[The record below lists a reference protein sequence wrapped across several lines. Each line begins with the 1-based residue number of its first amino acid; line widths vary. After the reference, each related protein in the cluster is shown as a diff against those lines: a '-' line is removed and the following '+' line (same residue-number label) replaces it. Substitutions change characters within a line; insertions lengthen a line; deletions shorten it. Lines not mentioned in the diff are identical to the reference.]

1 VVPPGVN
8 PTEVI
13 RSFELEVRKL
23 ERCEV
28 LMNVKGEVVRC
39 CGGIGC
45 ICGDMPQSNLF
56 AGVKGVG
63 AYKCCRKCGVHKTE
77 FMSYECEFEHKR
89 TKANQA
95 AIRSEI
101 NNAETKIGAEA
112 LETHYGVN
120 TTKASYFSDVIL
132 CKQRQLPH
140 DPFHCDII
148 GNSAALLAIFL
159 QCLTAKARTELAE
172 RLANWKPPPNWS
184 AIPGFVLASSM
195 LKVKMGGQKV
205 KELII
210 VLHLVCAEWLETSH
224 FNHTR
229 RSALQERFGDQ
240 FLEKVLETL
249 ALQSASNYMVF
260 GESHRSS
267 TSNGNELTL
276 LLRRT
281 RALVVAVWHEIGDMN
296 MNKPNQHVGTEH
308 HGEVHEDFGGCIN
321 TTCAHFECKHGALRR
336 SAHNNKNLEVAMI
349 THENV
354 YNAILLLGVSKTQAD
369 ICCDDGVGDWIREDP
384 TFQKVLSQWT
394 SVMTYAGTSEND
406 NSLPEGVIKTGHWL
420 ANSVLSVNT
429 FVASMVT
436 VNSRFG
442 CDVDEYIRSIC
453 NHCVSYV
460 VQLFSYFEFCD
471 RQFYQRKV
479 KVSEFY
485 ECDDGMIL
493 QVSDCLVF
501 DIDDSKH
508 YWSRVQEFRKTTS
521 KVWRMYPVLEPAGPL
536 FYVPTKV
543 MSRPLYVLHRCDDNC
558 RVKIGIKGLEGSHNA
573 QNHQYILHPF
583 FVK

>member
-1 VVPPGVN
+1 
-8 PTEVI
+8 
-13 RSFELEVRKL
+13 
-23 ERCEV
+23 
-28 LMNVKGEVVRC
+28 M
-39 CGGIGC
+39 
-45 ICGDMPQSNLF
+45 
-56 AGVKGVG
+56 
-63 AYKCCRKCGVHKTE
+63 
-77 FMSYECEFEHKR
+77 
-89 TKANQA
+89 
-95 AIRSEI
+95 
-101 NNAETKIGAEA
+101 
-112 LETHYGVN
+112 
-120 TTKASYFSDVIL
+120 
-132 CKQRQLPH
+132 
-140 DPFHCDII
+140 
-148 GNSAALLAIFL
+148 
-159 QCLTAKARTELAE
+159 
-172 RLANWKPPPNWS
+172 
-184 AIPGFVLASSM
+184 
-195 LKVKMGGQKV
+195 
-205 KELII
+205 
-210 VLHLVCAEWLETSH
+210 
-224 FNHTR
+224 
-229 RSALQERFGDQ
+229 
-240 FLEKVLETL
+240 
-249 ALQSASNYMVF
+249 
-260 GESHRSS
+260 
-267 TSNGNELTL
+267 
-276 LLRRT
+276 
-281 RALVVAVWHEIGDMN
+281 
-296 MNKPNQHVGTEH
+296 
-308 HGEVHEDFGGCIN
+308 
-321 TTCAHFECKHGALRR
+321 
-336 SAHNNKNLEVAMI
+336 
-349 THENV
+349 
-354 YNAILLLGVSKTQAD
+354 
-369 ICCDDGVGDWIREDP
+369 
-384 TFQKVLSQWT
+384 LSQWT
-394 SVMTYAGTSEND
+394 SVITYAGTSTND
-406 NSLPEGVIKTGHWL
+406 NSLSEDVIKTGHWL